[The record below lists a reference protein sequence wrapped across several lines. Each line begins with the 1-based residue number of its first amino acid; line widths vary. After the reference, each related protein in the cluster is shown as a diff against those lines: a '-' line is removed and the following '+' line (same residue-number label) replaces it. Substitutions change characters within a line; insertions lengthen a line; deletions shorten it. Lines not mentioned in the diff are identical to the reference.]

1 MRKPNR
7 RFRVDLAAR
16 SDDLEEKSVADHDNH
31 GRSLEALKKTQA
43 QIDSSAEVKRLRID
57 VMRHQDLLSHCIA
70 EIDHRLLC
78 CRKQFDEYKQTC
90 SALVGVNERLAN
102 MGEEPLEFSP
112 HVVSDNPGD
121 LILARVVALKM
132 KGRI

>member
-1 MRKPNR
+1 
-7 RFRVDLAAR
+7 
-16 SDDLEEKSVADHDNH
+16 VADQDNH
-31 GRSLEALKKTQA
+31 DRSLEALKKMQA
-43 QIDSSAEVKRLRID
+43 QIDACAEVKRLRVD
-57 VMRHQDLLSHCIA
+57 VMRHQDLLSHCIDD
-70 EIDHRLLC
+70 IDHRLLR

-112 HVVSDNPGD
+112 HVVSENPGD
-121 LILARVVALKM
+121 LILARVVGLKV